1 MLRWIKIRGDS
12 LLPDFHEGDF
22 VLISKI
28 PFFFRSPSPGDVVVF
43 RVSPYG
49 TLIKKIEWT
58 DPGQRVLYVVGSHA
72 ASLDSRSFGPIDREA
87 LLGKVIWH
95 ISRKGD

>member
-43 RVSPYG
+43 RVKS
-49 TLIKKIEWT
+49 LRHT
-58 DPGQRVLYVVGSHA
+58 DQ
-72 ASLDSRSFGPIDREA
+72 EN
-87 LLGKVIWH
+87 
-95 ISRKGD
+95 